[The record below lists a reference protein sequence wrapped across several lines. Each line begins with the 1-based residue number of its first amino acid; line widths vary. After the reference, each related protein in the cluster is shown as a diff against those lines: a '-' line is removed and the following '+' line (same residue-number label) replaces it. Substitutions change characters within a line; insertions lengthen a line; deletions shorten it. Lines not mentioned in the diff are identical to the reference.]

1 MSKKDS
7 IQIVKRIKKEIEQV
21 LTELRE
27 KEYIRDENGI
37 SDKQTGMNEYEI
49 SYSGKTDKSSIVYDK
64 HISGSSIME
73 QLLVNRQYSF
83 LLFDKSIIQAEFR
96 IADGEVI
103 KERLVFMKK
112 HNRIWTSDE
121 INYADSEDVDWF
133 ADEEGIPVF
142 LRVDY
147 DPENHT
153 ECSHSKTHLTISNS
167 DSCRIPIKNIVPFS
181 EFMRFVLFHF
191 YGYRLE
197 LPSFLSASD
206 ETITELEKKMIH
218 LNWI

>member
-112 HNRIWTSDE
+112 HNRIWTTEE

-133 ADEEGIPVF
+133 ETIP
-142 LRVDY
+142 
-147 DPENHT
+147 
-153 ECSHSKTHLTISNS
+153 
-167 DSCRIPIKNIVPFS
+167 NIV
-181 EFMRFVLFHF
+181 
-191 YGYRLE
+191 
-197 LPSFLSASD
+197 
-206 ETITELEKKMIH
+206 
-218 LNWI
+218 